1 MESKNSGVKISM
13 KKNKVLIIALIISL
27 VFGFYTFFTQEQQ
40 KQSANEI
47 FINCLNE
54 ADACFA
60 VPYSKFGEE
69 DKVYYYMKAS
79 ANLHTAMS
87 ILPFTSYANVENKN
101 KNRNSAN
108 ALSSL
113 YMCITLHS
121 TPKATNRLI
130 AFTKKERAI
139 YMCLYYISVNPN
151 DKKNWD
157 SLSKIAEDIGY

>member
-1 MESKNSGVKISM
+1 MNHRVKISM
-13 KKNKVLIIALIISL
+13 KKNKLLIIALIISL
-27 VFGFYTFFTQEQQ
+27 VFVSYTFFTQEQQ

-60 VPYSKFGEE
+60 VAYSKFGEE

-87 ILPFTSYANVENKN
+87 ILPFTSYANVENKI
-101 KNRNSAN
+101 RNSAN
-108 ALSSL
+108 ALSGL

-121 TPKATNRLI
+121 TPQSTNRLI
-130 AFTKKERAI
+130 AFNKKE
-139 YMCLYYISVNPN
+139 
-151 DKKNWD
+151 
-157 SLSKIAEDIGY
+157 

>member
-79 ANLHTAMS
+79 ANL
-87 ILPFTSYANVENKN
+87 IQL
-101 KNRNSAN
+101 
-108 ALSSL
+108 
-113 YMCITLHS
+113 
-121 TPKATNRLI
+121 
-130 AFTKKERAI
+130 
-139 YMCLYYISVNPN
+139 CLYYLLHLMLMLKIKIKIEIQQMHYLAFTCALQDRKSVV
-151 DKKNWD
+151 
-157 SLSKIAEDIGY
+157 